1 LIYQGRGRI
10 DARGLTAEARANKCS
25 KEVSM
30 KFVFVFVMLVLA
42 GSAAA
47 APGCPPGTRHQCMQ
61 GKGHVVC
68 ACH

>member
-1 LIYQGRGRI
+1 LLYQSRERI
-10 DARGLTAEARANKCS
+10 DARSRAAEARANKYI
-25 KEVSM
+25 KGVSM

>member
-1 LIYQGRGRI
+1 
-10 DARGLTAEARANKCS
+10 
-25 KEVSM
+25 M
-30 KFVFVFVMLVLA
+30 KFVLGLVMLVLA

>member
-1 LIYQGRGRI
+1 LIYQDRERI
-10 DARGLTAEARANKCS
+10 NTRRRAAYEKS
-25 KEVSM
+25 MKGVSM
-30 KFVFVFVMLVLA
+30 KFVFVLLMLVLA
-42 GSAAA
+42 GSAVA